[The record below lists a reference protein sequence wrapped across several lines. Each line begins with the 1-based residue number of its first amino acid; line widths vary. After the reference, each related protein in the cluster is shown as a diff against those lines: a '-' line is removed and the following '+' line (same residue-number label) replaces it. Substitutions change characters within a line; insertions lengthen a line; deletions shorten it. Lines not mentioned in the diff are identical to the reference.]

1 MTQTR
6 ANILMLIATLIW
18 GTAFVS
24 QTTGMGSIGPF
35 TFSFSRFFFAT
46 ITVLPLALYFER
58 YNFAKIFSNSKLLL
72 LTIATGI
79 FLFLGMGLQQYALQI
94 SQISSVAFITTLY
107 VPIVGIISRFVF
119 KSQLHWIIWVAILLC
134 VFGSYLLS
142 SNQSIEI
149 QQSDALIFIAAFCF
163 AVHIILID
171 VFMKQFNSP
180 FTYGTIQYFIVFLLS
195 LFVAGIYES
204 PTLKNISIEWFEIL
218 YTGVLSAG
226 LGYTLQIIAQTGW
239 RVDELIDEMN
249 KSDLSA
255 PYGLVSLLIGV
266 NNQYRGR
273 SIESFNAYQCIRSY
287 LVDLSMQEL
296 MELAKDYGIE
306 VSKASN
312 VKNIGG

>member
-107 VPIVGIISRFVF
+107 VPIVGIISRFIF
-119 KSQLHWIIWVAILLC
+119 KSQLHWIIWIAILLC
-134 VFGSYLLS
+134 VLGSYLLS
-142 SNQSIEI
+142 SNKKTSECFGAKNRDFLNLFNGLPNEEI
-149 QQSDALIFIAAFCF
+149 P
-163 AVHIILID
+163 
-171 VFMKQFNSP
+171 QFPLTSP
-180 FTYGTIQYFIVFLLS
+180 
-195 LFVAGIYES
+195 
-204 PTLKNISIEWFEIL
+204 
-218 YTGVLSAG
+218 
-226 LGYTLQIIAQTGW
+226 
-239 RVDELIDEMN
+239 
-249 KSDLSA
+249 
-255 PYGLVSLLIGV
+255 
-266 NNQYRGR
+266 
-273 SIESFNAYQCIRSY
+273 
-287 LVDLSMQEL
+287 
-296 MELAKDYGIE
+296 
-306 VSKASN
+306 
-312 VKNIGG
+312 

>member
-1 MTQTR
+1 MSQTR

-58 YNFAKIFSNSKLLL
+58 NNFAKIFSNSKLLI

-94 SQISSVAFITTLY
+94 SQISNVAFITTLY

-119 KSQLHWIIWVAILLC
+119 KSQLHWIIWIAILLC
-134 VFGSYLLS
+134 VLGSYLLS

-149 QQSDALIFIAAFCF
+149 QQSDSLIFIAAFCF

-180 FTYGTIQYFIVFLLS
+180 LTYGTIQYFIVFFISFFVYIVLLS
-195 LFVAGIYES
+195 FFFFFFFQAEDGIRDAQES
-204 PTLKNISIEWFEIL
+204 R
-218 YTGVLSAG
+218 G
-226 LGYTLQIIAQTGW
+226 LGDVYKRQLFTGLLQFSTPM
-239 RVDELIDEMN
+239 EYLN
-249 KSDLSA
+249 K
-255 PYGLVSLLIGV
+255 
-266 NNQYRGR
+266 
-273 SIESFNAYQCIRSY
+273 
-287 LVDLSMQEL
+287 
-296 MELAKDYGIE
+296 
-306 VSKASN
+306 
-312 VKNIGG
+312 

>member
-1 MTQTR
+1 MSQTR

-24 QTTGMGSIGPF
+24 QTTGMGAIGPF

-58 YNFAKIFSNSKLLL
+58 NNFAKIFSNSKLFV

-79 FLFLGMGLQQYALQI
+79 FLFLGMGLQQYALQV
-94 SQISSVAFITTLY
+94 SQISNVAFITTLY

-142 SNQSIEI
+142 SNQSVEI

-180 FTYGTIQYFIVFLLS
+180 LATEVFNILLS
-195 LFVAGIYES
+195 FLF
-204 PTLKNISIEWFEIL
+204 LF
-218 YTGVLSAG
+218 LS
-226 LGYTLQIIAQTGW
+226 
-239 RVDELIDEMN
+239 
-249 KSDLSA
+249 
-255 PYGLVSLLIGV
+255 
-266 NNQYRGR
+266 
-273 SIESFNAYQCIRSY
+273 
-287 LVDLSMQEL
+287 QEF
-296 MELAKDYGIE
+296 MK
-306 VSKASN
+306 VQP
-312 VKNIGG
+312 

>member
-1 MTQTR
+1 MSQTR

-24 QTTGMGSIGPF
+24 QTTGMGAIGPF

-58 YNFAKIFSNSKLLL
+58 HNFAIIFSNSKLLT
-72 LTIATGI
+72 LTIATGF
-79 FLFLGMGLQQYALQI
+79 FLFLGMGLQQYALQV
-94 SQISSVAFITTLY
+94 SQISNVAFITTLY

-204 PTLKNISIEWFEIL
+204 PTLQNISIEWFEIL

-226 LGYTLQIIAQTGW
+226 LGYTLQIIAQRKASPAPAAIILSMEGVFATIAGW
-239 RVDELIDEMN
+239 
-249 KSDLSA
+249 
-255 PYGLVSLLIGV
+255 LLINQTLDLNKFLGCLAIFTGV
-266 NNQYRGR
+266 IIVQL
-273 SIESFNAYQCIRSY
+273 IPIF
-287 LVDLSMQEL
+287 
-296 MELAKDYGIE
+296 K
-306 VSKASN
+306 K
-312 VKNIGG
+312 KNDR

>member
-1 MTQTR
+1 MSQTR

-24 QTTGMGSIGPF
+24 QTTGMGAIGPF

-58 YNFAKIFSNSKLLL
+58 NNFAKIFSNSKLFV

-79 FLFLGMGLQQYALQI
+79 FLFLGMGLQQYALQV
-94 SQISSVAFITTLY
+94 SQISNVAFITTLY

-142 SNQSIEI
+142 SNQSVEI

-180 FTYGTIQYFIVFLLS
+180 LAYGSIQYFIVFTY
-195 LFVAGIYES
+195 F
-204 PTLKNISIEWFEIL
+204 
-218 YTGVLSAG
+218 
-226 LGYTLQIIAQTGW
+226 
-239 RVDELIDEMN
+239 
-249 KSDLSA
+249 
-255 PYGLVSLLIGV
+255 
-266 NNQYRGR
+266 
-273 SIESFNAYQCIRSY
+273 SFCCRN
-287 LVDLSMQEL
+287 L
-296 MELAKDYGIE
+296 
-306 VSKASN
+306 
-312 VKNIGG
+312 